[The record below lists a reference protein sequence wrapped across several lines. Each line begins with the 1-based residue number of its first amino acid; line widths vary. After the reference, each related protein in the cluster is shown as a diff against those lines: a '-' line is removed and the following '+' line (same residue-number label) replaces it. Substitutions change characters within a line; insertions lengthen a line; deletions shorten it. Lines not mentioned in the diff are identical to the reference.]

1 MPMLP
6 EQALAAH
13 QELLEAVQQDETSAL
28 LGSYLAGLCSELQAN
43 LGYTEREILFQL
55 YLKNNK

>member
-13 QELLEAVQQDETSAL
+13 QELLEAVQQDETWAHIL
-28 LGSYLAGLCSELQAN
+28 LGYVVSCRLTWATQ
-43 LGYTEREILFQL
+43 REILFQL

>member
-13 QELLEAVQQDETSAL
+13 QELLEAVQQAATSAS
-28 LGSYLAGLCSELQAN
+28 LGSYLAGLCRELQAN
-43 LGYTEREILFQL
+43 LGYTERDPAPTLSQ
-55 YLKNNK
+55 K

>member
-13 QELLEAVQQDETSAL
+13 QELLEAMQQEAISASL
-28 LGSYLAGLCSELQAN
+28 CSYLAGLRSKLQAN
-43 LGYTEREILFQL
+43 LGYTERDPAPTLSQ
-55 YLKNNK
+55 K